1 MNRTFL
7 NKKKLL
13 VIFFSGLVSLY
24 FFFHKNSSKSP
35 PALPKIVETETINP
49 RPLTQTITLIG
60 TIRAKHTAVLAAKE
74 TGVLDILQTSG
85 QNVKKGDLIAQ
96 ITNADI
102 EKRYQLSKVTEEIAQ
117 QQYERIKNLKKAG
130 YFSPREIDEKKQSLI
145 DAQKELARTRVEF
158 DKLRFYAPFDGIVGA
173 FKIREGA
180 QVNAGES
187 IVTVYDPDSI
197 TVEIDI
203 PCTNLPDIQVQ
214 QPAYVFNQLYQLNH
228 YQKMIDDETHM
239 CPADIDIQ
247 CPQCLIGSS
256 IKVELVV
263 KEKPHTFIVPSQA
276 LLLRNGK
283 PHLYKIVDK
292 KVELTPVK
300 TDIHQ
305 KDTIEIVSGLQ
316 AGDQIIIKG
325 TERVYPGMEVIAAD
339 QSDNTL
345 SG

>member
-1 MNRTFL
+1 MIVL
-7 NKKKLL
+7 A
-13 VIFFSGLVSLY
+13 GLVALY
-24 FFFHKNSSKSP
+24 FFFHKNSRKP
-35 PALPKIVETETINP
+35 PAALPKIVETEIITP
-49 RPLTQTITLIG
+49 RPVTQTITLIG
-60 TIRAKHTAVLAAKE
+60 TIRAKHTTVLTAKE

-102 EKRYQLSKVTEEIAQ
+102 EKRYQLSKATEEIAQ

-158 DKLRFYAPFDGIVGA
+158 DKLRFYAPFDGIIGA

-180 QVNAGES
+180 QANAGES

-197 TVEIDI
+197 TIEVDI
-203 PCTNLPDIQVQ
+203 PCTNLPDIKVR
-214 QPAYVFNQLYQLNH
+214 QPVYVFNQLYQLNH

-256 IKVELVV
+256 IKVELVI
-263 KEKPHTFIVPSQA
+263 KEKKQSFAVPSQA
-276 LLLRNGK
+276 LFLRNGK

-300 TDIHQ
+300 TDVQ
-305 KDTIEIVSGLQ
+305 QRNRIEIISGVK

-325 TERVYPGMEVIAAD
+325 TERVYPGMEVTVN
-339 QSDNTL
+339 QKSDNKA